1 MNNDTPDVIPFAFD
15 GHDVRAIRRDSQAWL
30 VAKDVCDALSISNS
44 RDAVSRLDDDEKNTV
59 AITDGTPGNPNKT
72 VINEAGCYRLVFTS
86 RKESAE
92 RFKRWLAHDVLPE
105 IRQTG
110 SYNGTGRRDE
120 GEGSSMTP
128 IEALA
133 ETTQHLAEM
142 ERRQQELDGRLSDL
156 EERRREADRQLRR
169 LPDAKT
175 TAPEK
180 DDRSRLNEIV
190 RAYAQSTGT
199 FPQHAWRTLYKEINY
214 RLHVNVH
221 QRAENRGIRKIQVLE
236 DDGLL
241 RKAYA
246 VARKVF
252 GHALGDRFTA

>member
-1 MNNDTPDVIPFAFD
+1 MNTDDQNVIPFKFD
-15 GHDVRAIRRDSQAWL
+15 GHDVRVIRRDGEAWL
-30 VAKDVCDALSISNS
+30 VAKDVCNALSIRNS
-44 RDAVSRLDDDEKNTV
+44 RDAIQRLDNDEKGV
-59 AITDGTPGNPNKT
+59 ATTDTPGGPQQTT

-92 RFKRWLAHDVLPE
+92 RFKRWLAHEVLPE

-110 SYNGTGRRDE
+110 SYGG
-120 GEGSSMTP
+120 GGKKSMTP

-142 ERRQQELDGRLSDL
+142 ERRQQEIDGRLSDL

-169 LPDAKT
+169 LPDAKAEAT
-175 TAPEK
+175 EK

-241 RKAYA
+241 CKAYA

-252 GHALGDRFTA
+252 GHALGDRFAA

>member
-1 MNNDTPDVIPFAFD
+1 MNKPISSPMNTDDQNVIPFEFD
-15 GHDVRAIRRDSQAWL
+15 GHDVRAIRRDGEAWL
-30 VAKDVCDALSISNS
+30 VARDVTDALRID
-44 RDAVSRLDDDEKNTV
+44 RTQIRRLDDDEKGV
-59 AITDGTPGNPNKT
+59 HKVHTPGGQQEMS
-72 VINEAGCYRLVFTS
+72 VINEAGAYRLVFTS

-92 RFKRWLAHDVLPE
+92 RFKRWLAHEVLPE

-110 SYNGTGRRDE
+110 SYNGGDE
-120 GEGSSMTP
+120 AGMTP

-133 ETTQHLAEM
+133 ETTKHLAEM

-156 EERRREADRQLRR
+156 EERRRKADRQLRR
-169 LPDAKT
+169 LPDAKAE
-175 TAPEK
+175 APEK

-252 GHALGDRFTA
+252 GHALGDRFAA

>member
-1 MNNDTPDVIPFAFD
+1 MN
-15 GHDVRAIRRDSQAWL
+15 
-30 VAKDVCDALSISNS
+30 
-44 RDAVSRLDDDEKNTV
+44 
-59 AITDGTPGNPNKT
+59 TPGGLQHIT

-110 SYNGTGRRDE
+110 SYNGGGRRGE
-120 GEGSSMTP
+120 EEGSSMTP

-169 LPDAKT
+169 LPDAKAK
-175 TAPEK
+175 APEK

-199 FPQHAWRTLYKEINY
+199 FPQHAWRTLYKEVNY